1 MGIKHKDKPLTDG
14 PGPGAYTS
22 DISKIKEKP
31 PGVAFGSPSKN
42 KGITDSGPGPGNYDT
57 PGYINPGGKAGGYS
71 FGKDHHGNKIESTPG
86 PGHYYIPVKV
96 SDLPEYALP
105 GGPKDFRRV

>member
-1 MGIKHKDKPLTDG
+1 LTDG
-14 PGPGAYTS
+14 PGPGAYTA
-22 DISKIKEKP
+22 DVSKIKEKP

-42 KGITDSGPGPGNYDT
+42 KGITDPTPGPGNYDT

-71 FGKDHHGNKIESTPG
+71 FGKDAPHQKVSDTPG

-96 SDLPEYALP
+96 ADTPEYALP
-105 GGPKDFRRV
+105 GGPKEFRRV

>member
-1 MGIKHKDKPLTDG
+1 MTDG
-14 PGPGAYTS
+14 PGPGAYTA
-22 DISKIKEKP
+22 DVSKIKEKP

-42 KGITDSGPGPGNYDT
+42 KGITDPTPGPGNYDT

-71 FGKDHHGNKIESTPG
+71 FGKDAPHQKVSDTPG

-96 SDLPEYALP
+96 ADTPEYALP
-105 GGPKDFRRV
+105 GGPKEFRRV